1 MHYPIKL
8 NSIPNNILLINLI
21 KIRWLAIFG
30 QLSAILIS
38 YYYLEIFVPIFSC
51 LLIIVVSTFVNFIS
65 FFRKKIN
72 NYLSDK
78 EAFYF
83 LLFDTLQLGILLYL
97 TGGIYNPFSLLLIAP
112 LIISASYLPIVFSI
126 ILSLLSIVIV
136 VLISYFYIPITW
148 NDSFSVPDIFKYGLS
163 LSLIISLIFI
173 AIYVYL
179 LASSSRNIAQALFHT
194 RSVLANQKKL
204 SEIGSLSAVAVHE
217 ISTPL
222 NTIFLILNDLREEKL
237 VKNNSE
243 IKKEIELLKSQAE
256 KCKAILLT
264 LSRNP
269 QNLKDKFFDNTT
281 ISNIIKLN
289 FDKFNNRK
297 IQLQIN
303 IIPKKNEPLIFFKD
317 ELMYGLGNIIQ
328 NAIQHANSIVKVDI
342 YWNDAQFKIII
353 NDDGNGFAKEIL
365 DQIGNPY
372 ISRNNNGM
380 GLGIFIAK
388 NLIENIEGT
397 IYCKNEKDGGGSV
410 EVIIIR
416 DTSNL

>member
-1 MHYPIKL
+1 MNYSIKFD
-8 NSIPNNILLINLI
+8 NIPNNILLINLI

-30 QLSAILIS
+30 QVSAILIS
-38 YYYLEIFVPIFSC
+38 YYYLEIIIPVFSC
-51 LLIIVVSTFVNFIS
+51 FLIIVVSVFVNLFS
-65 FFRKKIN
+65 YFRKKIN
-72 NYLSDK
+72 NYLSDN

-126 ILSLLSIVIV
+126 ILSLLSIIIVI
-136 VLISYFYIPITW
+136 LISYYYMPIAW
-148 NDSFSVPDIFKYGLS
+148 NDSFNVPDIFKNGLS

-179 LASSSRNIAQALFHT
+179 LASSSRNISQALSHT

-204 SEIGSLSAVAVHE
+204 SEIGSLSAAAVHE

-222 NTIFLILNDLREEKL
+222 NTIFLILNDLSEEKFI
-237 VKNNSE
+237 KQNSE
-243 IKKEIELLKSQAE
+243 IKKEIQLLKSQAE

-269 QNLKDKFFDNTT
+269 QNLKDKFFENTT
-281 ISNIIKLN
+281 LSNIIKLN
-289 FDKFNNRK
+289 FDKFNDRK
-297 IQLQIN
+297 IKLEIN
-303 IIPKKNEPLIFFKD
+303 IIPKTDEPPMFFKD

-328 NAIQHANSIVKVDI
+328 NATQHANSAVKVNI
-342 YWNDAQFKIII
+342 YWDKAEFKITI
-353 NDDGNGFAKEIL
+353 NDDGKGFSKEIL
-365 DQIGNPY
+365 DQVGNPY
-372 ISRNNNGM
+372 ISKNNKGM

-388 NLIENIEGT
+388 NLLENIDGS
-397 IYCKNEKDGGGSV
+397 IFCKNQKDGGASV
-410 EVIIIR
+410 EIIIIR
-416 DTSNL
+416 VSSA

>member
-1 MHYPIKL
+1 MHYSLKL

-51 LLIIVVSTFVNFIS
+51 LLIIVVSTFVNLIS

-126 ILSLLSIVIV
+126 ILSLLSIIIV

-148 NDSFSVPDIFKYGLS
+148 NDSFNVPDIFKYGLS

-243 IKKEIELLKSQAE
+243 IKKEIELLKS
-256 KCKAILLT
+256 
-264 LSRNP
+264 
-269 QNLKDKFFDNTT
+269 
-281 ISNIIKLN
+281 
-289 FDKFNNRK
+289 
-297 IQLQIN
+297 
-303 IIPKKNEPLIFFKD
+303 
-317 ELMYGLGNIIQ
+317 
-328 NAIQHANSIVKVDI
+328 
-342 YWNDAQFKIII
+342 
-353 NDDGNGFAKEIL
+353 
-365 DQIGNPY
+365 
-372 ISRNNNGM
+372 
-380 GLGIFIAK
+380 
-388 NLIENIEGT
+388 
-397 IYCKNEKDGGGSV
+397 
-410 EVIIIR
+410 
-416 DTSNL
+416 

>member
-1 MHYPIKL
+1 MHHSLKL
-8 NSIPNNILLINLI
+8 SSIPNNILLINLI
-21 KIRWLAIFG
+21 KIRWLAIIG
-30 QLSAILIS
+30 QVSAILIS
-38 YYYLEIFVPIFSC
+38 YYYLEIFVPIFFC
-51 LLIIVVSTFVNFIS
+51 LLIIAVSAFVNLIS

-83 LLFDTLQLGILLYL
+83 LLFDTLQLGILLYF

-126 ILSLLSIVIV
+126 ILSLLSIIIVI
-136 VLISYFYIPITW
+136 LISYFYIPINW
-148 NDSFSVPDIFKYGLS
+148 NDSFKVPDIFIYGLS

-204 SEIGSLSAVAVHE
+204 SEIGSMSAAAVHE

-222 NTIFLILNDLREEKL
+222 NTIFLILNDLREEKI

-256 KCKAILLT
+256 KCKVILLT
-264 LSRNP
+264 LSQNP

-281 ISNIIKLN
+281 LSNIIKTN

-297 IQLQIN
+297 VKLQIN
-303 IIPKKNEPLIFFKD
+303 IVSQKIEPTVSFKD
-317 ELMYGLGNIIQ
+317 ELMYCIGNIIQ
-328 NAIQHANSIVKVDI
+328 NAIQHANSIVKVNI
-342 YWNDAQFKIII
+342 YWDNVQFKIIV
-353 NDDGNGFAKEIL
+353 NDDGNGFAKETL

-372 ISRNNNGM
+372 ISKHNNGM

-388 NLIENIEGT
+388 NLIENIKGS
-397 IYCKNEKDGGGSV
+397 IFCKNQKEGGGSV
-410 EVIIIR
+410 EIIIFR
-416 DTSNL
+416 DNSNL

>member
-1 MHYPIKL
+1 MHYSIKL

-51 LLIIVVSTFVNFIS
+51 LLIIVVSTFVNLIS

-126 ILSLLSIVIV
+126 ILSLLSIIIV
-136 VLISYFYIPITW
+136 FLISYFYIPITW

-179 LASSSRNIAQALFHT
+179 LASSTRNIAQALFHT

-388 NLIENIEGT
+388 NLIENVEGT

>member
-1 MHYPIKL
+1 MRDSVKL
-8 NSIPNNILLINLI
+8 DNIPNNILLINLI

-38 YYYLEIFVPIFSC
+38 YYYLEIIVPVLVCF
-51 LLIIVVSTFVNFIS
+51 LIIVVSVFVNLFS

-72 NYLSDK
+72 NYLSDN

-126 ILSLLSIVIV
+126 ILSLLSIIIVI
-136 VLISYFYIPITW
+136 LISYFYIPIAW
-148 NDSFSVPDIFKYGLS
+148 NDTFSVPDIFKYSLS

-179 LASSSRNIAQALFHT
+179 LASSSRNISKALLHA
-194 RSVLANQKKL
+194 RSVLANQRKL
-204 SEIGSLSAVAVHE
+204 SEIGSLSAAAVHE

-222 NTIFLILNDLREEKL
+222 NTIFLILNDLGEERL

-243 IKKEIELLKSQAE
+243 IKKEIELIKSQAE
-256 KCKAILLT
+256 ECKKILLT

-281 ISNIIKLN
+281 FSNIIELN
-289 FDKFNNRK
+289 FNKFNNRK
-297 IQLQIN
+297 IALQIN
-303 IIPKKNEPLIFFKD
+303 LISKSNEPSILFKD

-328 NAIQHANSIVKVDI
+328 NAIQYASSIVRVSI
-342 YWNDAQFKIII
+342 YWNETQFKITI
-353 NDDGNGFAKEIL
+353 NDDGNGFDKEML

-372 ISRNNNGM
+372 ISKNNKGM

-388 NLIENIEGT
+388 NLIENIDGS
-397 IYCKNEKDGGGSV
+397 IFFKNEKDGGASV
-410 EVIIIR
+410 EIIISR
-416 DTSNL
+416 DTFNL

>member
-51 LLIIVVSTFVNFIS
+51 LLIIVVSTFVNLIS

-126 ILSLLSIVIV
+126 ILSLLSIIIV

>member
-1 MHYPIKL
+1 MHYSIKL

-38 YYYLEIFVPIFSC
+38 YYYFEIFVPIFSC
-51 LLIIVVSTFVNFIS
+51 LLIIVVSVFVNLIS

-126 ILSLLSIVIV
+126 ILSLLSIIIV

>member
-1 MHYPIKL
+1 MNYSVKL
-8 NSIPNNILLINLI
+8 NNIPNNILLINLI

-38 YYYLEIFVPIFSC
+38 YYYLEIFIPVFSC
-51 LLIIVVSTFVNFIS
+51 FLIIVVSAFVNLFS

-72 NYLSDK
+72 NYLSDN

-112 LIISASYLPIVFSI
+112 LIISASYLPIVFSV
-126 ILSLLSIVIV
+126 ILSLLSIITVI
-136 VLISYFYIPITW
+136 LISYFYIPITW
-148 NDSFSVPDIFKYGLS
+148 NDSFTVPNVFRYGLS

-179 LASSSRNIAQALFHT
+179 LANSSRNISQALFHT

-204 SEIGSLSAVAVHE
+204 SEIGSLSAAAVHE

-222 NTIFLILNDLREEKL
+222 NTIFLILNDLRDEKF
-237 VKNNSE
+237 VRNNSE

-256 KCKAILLT
+256 KCRAILLT

-281 ISNIIKLN
+281 LSNIIKLN

-297 IQLQIN
+297 IKLEIN
-303 IIPKKNEPLIFFKD
+303 IIPKGNEPSVFFKD

-328 NAIQHANSIVKVDI
+328 NAIQHANSIVKADI
-342 YWNDAQFKIII
+342 YWNEAQFKIII
-353 NDDGNGFAKEIL
+353 NDDGNGFPKEIL
-365 DQIGNPY
+365 DKIGNPY
-372 ISRNNNGM
+372 ISKNNNGM

-388 NLIENIEGT
+388 NLIENIGGS
-397 IYCKNEKDGGGSV
+397 IFCKNEKDDGASV
-410 EVIIIR
+410 EIIIIR
-416 DTSNL
+416 DT